1 MNSRFFIYFD
11 VKANKEIIK
20 YRKLNKEYVL
30 DTNNPDLLREFD
42 IDEKENPYHIIRED
56 LTQEI
61 KGYTPAYEAIF
72 INTFNELYDYEIRIQ
87 EQYK

>member
-20 YRKLNKEYVL
+20 YRKLNKKYVL

-42 IDEKENPYHIIRED
+42 ID
-56 LTQEI
+56 
-61 KGYTPAYEAIF
+61 
-72 INTFNELYDYEIRIQ
+72 
-87 EQYK
+87 